1 MNLSERIRG
10 CLESPKTA
18 TQVESELGVDAA
30 LVRGCIQSMFYSGM
44 VSRIGGRRP
53 YQYQAVRGPE
63 VHKRG
68 LNLNITQQVRA
79 CIREHGPIDAHG
91 INEKTAIPIRAVRT
105 RINEL
110 KKRNFIAQDAEGKC
124 TFVRESK
131 NIATVTPEEK
141 REKARLL
148 KQRQRKRDAQ
158 LRNGTRH
165 EKCAPMTVV
174 KKKPLGSC
182 TAPTKP
188 MTVGE
193 WLAQGGVIDRSPT
206 PIPFE
211 RLTASDIRGADWRGR
226 PMIPNRAARHYLA
239 G

>member
-63 VHKRG
+63 LSKRG

-79 CIREHGPIDAHG
+79 CIREHGPVDAHG
-91 INEKTAIPIRAVRT
+91 INEKTGIAIRAIRN
-105 RINEL
+105 RISEL
-110 KKRNFIAQDAEGKC
+110 KKRKFIAQDLDGKC

-131 NIATVTPEEK
+131 NPPELTPEERK
-141 REKARLL
+141 EKARELKARQRRREKA
-148 KQRQRKRDAQ
+148 
-158 LRNGTRH
+158 LRS
-165 EKCAPMTVV
+165 EKCTPLTIV
-174 KKKPLGSC
+174 KVKEPPKPV
-182 TAPTKP
+182 AVKP
-188 MTVGE
+188 MSVDE

-211 RLTASDIRGADWRGR
+211 RLTASDIGGADWRGR
-226 PMIPNRAARHYLA
+226 PMMPNRAARHYLA

>member
-53 YQYQAVRGPE
+53 YLYQVVRGPE
-63 VHKRG
+63 LHKRG

-79 CIREHGPIDAHG
+79 CIREHGPISAHG
-91 INEKTAIPIRAVRT
+91 INEKTAISMRYIYSRLS
-105 RINEL
+105 EL
-110 KKRNFIAQDAEGKC
+110 KKRKFIEMNANGC
-124 TFVRESK
+124 YVFLRESK
-131 NIATVTPEEK
+131 NPPELTPDERK
-141 REKARLL
+141 EKAREL
-148 KQRQRKRDAQ
+148 KARQRRRQKA
-158 LRNGTRH
+158 LRPQ
-165 EKCAPMTVV
+165 KCVPLTVV
-174 KKKPLGSC
+174 KVKQ
-182 TAPTKP
+182 AAQAVAHKP
-188 MTVGE
+188 MTVDE

-211 RLTASDIRGADWRGR
+211 RLTASDIGGSDWRGR
-226 PMIPNRAARHYLA
+226 PMMPNRASRNYLA

>member
-53 YQYQAVRGPE
+53 YLYQAVRGPE
-63 VHKRG
+63 LHKRG

-79 CIREHGPIDAHG
+79 CIREHGPIDVHA
-91 INEKTAIPIRAVRT
+91 ISEKTGIAIHAIRK
-105 RINEL
+105 RISEL
-110 KKRNFIAQDAEGKC
+110 KKRKFIAQDANGKF

-131 NIATVTPEEK
+131 NPPELTPEERK
-141 REKARLL
+141 EKAREL
-148 KQRQRKRDAQ
+148 KARQRRRQKA
-158 LRNGTRH
+158 LRN
-165 EKCAPMTVV
+165 EKCAPLTIV
-174 KKKPLGSC
+174 KAKETPKPIS
-182 TAPTKP
+182 AKP
-188 MTVGE
+188 MTVDE

-226 PMIPNRAARHYLA
+226 PMMPNRAARHYLA

>member
-44 VSRIGGRRP
+44 VSRIGGKRP
-53 YQYQAVRGPE
+53 YLYQAVRGPE

-79 CIREHGPIDAHG
+79 CIRENGPIGVHA
-91 INEKTAIPIRAVRT
+91 ISEKTGIAPRAIRQ
-105 RINEL
+105 RITEL
-110 KKRNFIAQDAEGKC
+110 KKRKFIAQDAGGKC
-124 TFVRESK
+124 TFIRDSK
-131 NIATVTPEEK
+131 NPPELTPDER

-148 KQRQRKRDAQ
+148 KQRQRKRESQ

-165 EKCAPMTVV
+165 QKCEPMTVV
-174 KKKPLGSC
+174 EKKPSGPW

-188 MTVGE
+188 MTVDE

-226 PMIPNRAARHYLA
+226 PMMPNRAARHYLA